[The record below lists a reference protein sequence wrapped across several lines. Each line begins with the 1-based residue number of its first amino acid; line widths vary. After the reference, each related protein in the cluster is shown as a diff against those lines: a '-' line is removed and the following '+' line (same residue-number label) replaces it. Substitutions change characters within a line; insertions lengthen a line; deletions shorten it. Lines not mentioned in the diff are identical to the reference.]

1 MFTSY
6 SQLANG
12 HKADVHLF
20 NYFINKKNINGT
32 FLEIG
37 GFDGITYSNTYALEK
52 YLNFKGI
59 LIEPSP
65 SSFQKMIKNRP
76 NCYNVQCAI
85 SNDKTEIDFVG
96 DGTAVGGSKHILDTM
111 VHDNKTWADQWNLN
125 NPIVKVPAKKL
136 KDIIKESGIK
146 YIDFFSLDVEGG
158 ELDVLKS
165 MDWNIPIYIIV
176 MEVGASLVWN
186 NASKVEECR
195 EILRKN
201 GFKSDGKTYG
211 LDEWWINDNYF
222 RKDILFE
229 S

>member
-1 MFTSY
+1 MQSY
-6 SQLANG
+6 SQRVDN
-12 HKADVHLF
+12 HSADVHLF
-20 NYFINKKNINGT
+20 KNFINQSCNGI

-65 SSFQKMIKNRP
+65 SNFQKMKKNRP
-76 NCYNVQCAI
+76 NCYNVHCAV

-111 VHDNKTWADQWNLN
+111 VKNDTNWIEQWKLNKNT
-125 NPIVKVPAKKL
+125 IKVPAKKM
-136 KDIIKESGIK
+136 KDIIKKTNVK
-146 YIDFFSLDVEGG
+146 YIDFFSLDVEGA

-165 MDWNIPIYIIV
+165 MDWDIPIYIIV
-176 MEVGASLVWN
+176 MEVKSWISDSN
-186 NASKVEECR
+186 VEECR

-201 GFKSDGKTYG
+201 GFKSDGNIYG
-211 LDEWWINDNYF
+211 LDEWWINDTYF
-222 RKDILFE
+222 RKDILFK
-229 S
+229 